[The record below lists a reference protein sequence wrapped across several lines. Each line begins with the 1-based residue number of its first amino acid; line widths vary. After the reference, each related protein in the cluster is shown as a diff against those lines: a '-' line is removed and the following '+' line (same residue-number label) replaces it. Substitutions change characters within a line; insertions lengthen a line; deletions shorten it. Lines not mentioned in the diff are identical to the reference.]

1 MNRLRQLAMHPVNG
15 ASLGVFRAV
24 FGGLVCLEMLRYW
37 VAGIH
42 RDTFLVPTFHF
53 KYAGFEWLEPLPEG
67 GMQLVFLAMVVGSA
81 MVAVGWKTRVG
92 AWVLFLSFTYGFLLE
107 AAAYRNHTYLIA
119 LLAGW
124 FIFLPSDRRFALDA
138 GKYKDEEGVVPLWSL
153 WAMRF
158 QIGVVYLF
166 AGLAKLDPLWLSG
179 GSMRAVIAAGGH
191 DAATVAM
198 LNSPVVLN
206 LLVFSGLALDLFA
219 LPLLLWARTRKAMF
233 ISLAAFHLINALFL
247 VDVGVFPWFML
258 AVTTLFFAPDWPDAL
273 KGSQGPSEGRPRE
286 ADKAAS
292 NRMLSMGGTAA
303 LLAVVVVQMA
313 LPLRHHVYPGSS
325 TWTHEGHRWAW
336 RMKLVAKEV
345 DSYAFFAKDAET
357 GQRFDLTPNAD
368 LALTAWQREKML
380 RQPDL
385 MVQFVADMARRVE
398 EQIGRDVTFHADIR
412 LSEGG
417 GPVRAL
423 IDTTYDLSQA
433 RSGMAPAPY
442 ILR

>member
-1 MNRLRQLAMHPVNG
+1 M
-15 ASLGVFRAV
+15 
-24 FGGLVCLEMLRYW
+24 
-37 VAGIH
+37 
-42 RDTFLVPTFHF
+42 
-53 KYAGFEWLEPLPEG
+53 
-67 GMQLVFLAMVVGSA
+67 
-81 MVAVGWKTRVG
+81 
-92 AWVLFLSFTYGFLLE
+92 
-107 AAAYRNHTYLIA
+107 
-119 LLAGW
+119 
-124 FIFLPSDRRFALDA
+124 
-138 GKYKDEEGVVPLWSL
+138 
-153 WAMRF
+153 
-158 QIGVVYLF
+158 
-166 AGLAKLDPLWLSG
+166 
-179 GSMRAVIAAGGH
+179 
-191 DAATVAM
+191 
-198 LNSPVVLN
+198 
-206 LLVFSGLALDLFA
+206 
-219 LPLLLWARTRKAMF
+219 
-233 ISLAAFHLINALFL
+233 
-247 VDVGVFPWFML
+247 
-258 AVTTLFFAPDWPDAL
+258 
-273 KGSQGPSEGRPRE
+273 
-286 ADKAAS
+286 DKAATI
-292 NRMLSMGGTAA
+292 RMLSMGGTAA

-417 GPVRAL
+417 GPVRAF